1 MKYCRLCGR
10 RLKDP
15 ESIKI
20 GIGPVCLD
28 KLVTEIKR
36 KNMKA
41 EKVEDLQIP
50 GQMEVREFME
60 G

>member
-28 KLVTEIKR
+28 KLVGEFK
-36 KNMKA
+36 KKKEG
-41 EKVEDLQIP
+41 EKIEDLQIP
-50 GQMEVREFME
+50 GQMCLDDFIME